1 MKRKFLLLLV
11 LLGSS
16 PLFAAALAQTDGMGA
31 RFLEPQMAGKVN
43 EHEEQL
49 YESATDALNDGKY
62 ETAINGFHE
71 VVKLH
76 GRRADAAMYWYAY
89 ALNKNGQKEKALAA
103 IGELR
108 KSYPGSK
115 WLQQARALEIE
126 IRSSLH
132 QQVNPEKE
140 TDDEMKLYVL
150 DGLMNSD
157 PERAVPLLDK
167 VIHGNSSPKLKDR
180 ALFVLSQSNSE
191 KAQQILLS
199 IARDNN
205 DPDLQRRAIR
215 YLGMNGNSRN
225 RAILKEIYNSSSDV
239 SVKKAVFQGWLMS
252 GAKDDVMAVAQ
263 HEKSPELRKE
273 AFRYL
278 GMMGG
283 KAELKQLYQQNDD
296 AGTKEALMQA
306 MGLSGDADGLY
317 EIAKTDKDPMVRKHA
332 VRNLGL
338 FGGSQGTAMLTTIYT
353 SQSDVE
359 TKKEVINA
367 LFLHGAAKEMVAM
380 ARKETDPELKKAWVQ
395 KLSLMNS
402 PEITDYMI
410 ELLNK

>member
-1 MKRKFLLLLV
+1 MNRKFLLLLV

-16 PLFAAALAQTDGMGA
+16 PLFAAAWVQTDGMGA
-31 RFLEPQMAGKVN
+31 KFIEPQVAGKVN

-62 ETAINGFHE
+62 ETAISGFQE

-108 KSYPGSK
+108 KSYPSSK
-115 WLQQARALEIE
+115 WLREARALEIE

-140 TDDEMKLYVL
+140 TDEELKVYVL
-150 DGLMNSD
+150 DGLMGSD
-157 PERAVPLLDK
+157 PERAVPMLDQ
-167 VIHGNSSPKLKDR
+167 VIHGNSSPRLKDK

-191 KAQQILLS
+191 KGQQILLS
-199 IARDNN
+199 IAKDNN
-205 DPDLQRRAIR
+205 NPDLQRRAIR
-215 YLGMNGNSRN
+215 YLGMNGNARN
-225 RAILKEIYNSSSDV
+225 RAVLKEIYNSSTDV
-239 SVKKAVFQGWLMS
+239 NVKKAVFQGWLMC
-252 GAKDDVMAVAQ
+252 GAKDDVLAVAQ

-317 EIAKTDKDPMVRKHA
+317 EIAKTDKDPAVRKHA
-332 VRNLGL
+332 IRNIGL
-338 FGGSQGTAMLTTIYT
+338 FGGSQATTMLTTIYA

-367 LFLHGAAKEMVAM
+367 LFLHGAAKEMVTM
-380 ARKETDPELKKAWVQ
+380 ARKENDPELKKAWVQ
-395 KLSLMNS
+395 KLSLMKS
-402 PEITDYMI
+402 PEITEYMM

>member
-1 MKRKFLLLLV
+1 MNKKFLWLLV
-11 LLGSS
+11 LLSSS
-16 PLFAAALAQTDGMGA
+16 PLFAAAYVQTDGRDAKFM
-31 RFLEPQMAGKVN
+31 EPQVAGKVN

-49 YESATDALNDGKY
+49 YESATNALNEGKY
-62 ETAINGFHE
+62 ETAIGGFQE

-76 GRRADAAMYWYAY
+76 GRRADAAMYWHAY
-89 ALNKNGQKEKALAA
+89 ALNKNGQKEKALSA

-108 KSYPGSK
+108 KSYPSSK

-132 QQVNPEKE
+132 QQVSPEKE

-167 VIHGNSSPKLKDR
+167 VLHGNSSTRLKDR
-180 ALFVLSQSNSE
+180 ALFVLAQSNAE

-205 DPDLQRRAIR
+205 DPELQRRAIR
-215 YLGMNGNSRN
+215 YLGMNGSAGN

-239 SVKKAVFQGWLMS
+239 SVKKAVFQGWLMC
-252 GAKDDVMAVAQ
+252 GGKDDMLAVAL

-273 AFRYL
+273 ALRYL

-283 KAELKQLYQQNDD
+283 KAELHQLYQSNDNPEI
-296 AGTKEALMQA
+296 KEALLQA
-306 MGLSGDADGLY
+306 MGLAGDADGLY
-317 EIAKTDKDPMVRKHA
+317 EIAKNDKDPAIRRHA
-332 VRNLGL
+332 IRDIGL
-338 FGGSQGTAMLTTIYT
+338 FGGSQATTMLTTIYA
-353 SQSDVE
+353 SQSDGE
-359 TKKEVINA
+359 TKKQVIDA

-395 KLSLMNS
+395 KLSLMSS
-402 PEITDYMI
+402 PEITEYMM

>member
-1 MKRKFLLLLV
+1 MNRKFLLLVL

-16 PLFAAALAQTDGMGA
+16 PLFATAFAQADGVGA
-31 RFLEPQMAGKVN
+31 RFLESQVAGKTN

-62 ETAINGFHE
+62 EAAINGFQE

-76 GRRADAAMYWYAY
+76 GRRADAAMYWNAY
-89 ALNKNGQKEKALAA
+89 ALNKDGQKEKALVM
-103 IGELR
+103 IGQLR
-108 KSYPGSK
+108 KYYPNSK

-167 VIHGNSSPKLKDR
+167 VIHGNSSSRLKDR

-199 IARDNN
+199 IAKDNN
-205 DPDLQRRAIR
+205 DPDMQRRAIR
-215 YLGMNGNSRN
+215 YLGMNGNARN
-225 RAILKEIYNSSSDV
+225 RAILKEIYNSSADV
-239 SVKKAVFQGWLMS
+239 NVKKAVFQGWLMS
-252 GAKDDVMAVAQ
+252 GAKDDVLAVAQ

-283 KAELKQLYQQNDD
+283 KAELKQLYQQSDD
-296 AGTKEALMQA
+296 RDTKEALMQG
-306 MGLSGDADGLY
+306 MGMSGDAEGLY
-317 EIAKTDKDPMVRKHA
+317 EIAKTDKDPVVRKHA
-332 VRNLGL
+332 IRNVGL
-338 FGGSQGTAMLTTIYT
+338 FGGSQATTMLTTIYT

-395 KLSLMNS
+395 RLSLMSS
-402 PEITDYMI
+402 PEITEYMM